1 MMKEIVARERRTSS
15 TIPMYVC
22 GGHAG
27 GDEEE
32 IYYIKKIFY
41 VVLFGNQAHATQTI
55 VVLDQF

>member
-15 TIPMYVC
+15 TIPMYV
-22 GGHAG
+22 GGMQ
-27 GDEEE
+27 EERRRNLL
-32 IYYIKKIFY
+32 YIKKILFY